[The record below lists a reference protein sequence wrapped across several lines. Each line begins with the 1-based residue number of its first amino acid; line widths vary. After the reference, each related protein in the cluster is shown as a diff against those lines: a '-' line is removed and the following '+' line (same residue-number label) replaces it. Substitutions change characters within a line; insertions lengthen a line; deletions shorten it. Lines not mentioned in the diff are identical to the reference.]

1 MIAKGFHRDTFVVPN
16 DDLQK
21 GIRPAGPA
29 PVGGQTSSDLSVRGL
44 GRQGTVPWPTPNEL
58 AGGSGVVMPRARRKP
73 TPAVFY
79 GYPVE
84 LIQQWC
90 GVARQTAYLY
100 KIGARKPSKQ
110 ALRLFVLHRDRRVLA
125 ESWDGWCVKKDRL
138 VDPDGNETSQGQL
151 RAYWMV
157 VQLAHELAREAG
169 RVDEYYQLLK
179 LA

>member
-1 MIAKGFHRDTFVVPN
+1 MIARGPHRDTLVAPN

-21 GIRPAGPA
+21 GVRPAGPA
-29 PVGGQTSSDLSVRGL
+29 PVGSQPFSDLSVRGL
-44 GRQGTVPWPTPNEL
+44 GRQGSVPWPTPNEL

-90 GVARQTAYLY
+90 GVSRQTAYLY

-110 ALRLFVLHRDRRVLA
+110 ALRLFILHRDRRVLSD
-125 ESWDGWCVKKDRL
+125 SWDGWSVTKDRL
-138 VDPDGNETSQGQL
+138 VDPDGNETTQGQL

-157 VQLAHELAREAG
+157 VQLARELARDAD
-169 RVDEYYQLLK
+169 RVDDYYQLLK